1 MWLELDVHHH
11 LGHGAQAFTLDVKV
25 QLSAPRAVV
34 LGPSG
39 AGKSL
44 LLKAIAGLL
53 RPNHGHIRLAG
64 RTLFDGAQGIALP
77 PQARRVGYVFQD
89 YALLPHLTVRQNIA
103 FGLTRGWR
111 NPPRS
116 AHQPAVAH
124 WLAAMQLETRADH
137 YPHQLSGGQ
146 RQRTALARALAT
158 EPAALLL
165 DEPFAALDAPLRAQM
180 RIELAALQQRLAVP
194 MLLISHDPDDAQAFG
209 DCVLR
214 LDGGRLVEA
223 IA

>member
-1 MWLELDVHHH
+1 MWLELDVRHQ
-11 LGHGAQAFTLDVKV
+11 LGQGAQAFTLDVRV
-25 QLSAPRAVV
+25 QLDAPRTVV

-53 RPNHGHIRLAG
+53 RPQHGHVRLAG
-64 RTLFDGAQGIALP
+64 RTLFDRAGRIDLP
-77 PQARRVGYVFQD
+77 PQARQVGYVFQD

-103 FGLTRGWR
+103 FGLARGWR
-111 NPPRS
+111 NPPRD
-116 AHQPAVAH
+116 AREPAVAQ
-124 WLAAMQLETRADH
+124 WLAAMQLEARADH

-146 RQRTALARALAT
+146 RQRTALARALVT

-180 RIELAALQQRLAVP
+180 RSELAALQQRLDVP
-194 MLLISHDPDDAQAFG
+194 MLLISHDPDDAQVFG
-209 DCVLR
+209 DRVLR
-214 LDGGRLVEA
+214 LDGGRIEA
-223 IA
+223 ANP